1 MKNEVQEEELERE
14 REPEGWQRVWD
25 EAELQAAEK
34 GKLNGKKRNKT
45 LWVRLIRG
53 GPNTVLH

>member
-1 MKNEVQEEELERE
+1 M
-14 REPEGWQRVWD
+14 WD